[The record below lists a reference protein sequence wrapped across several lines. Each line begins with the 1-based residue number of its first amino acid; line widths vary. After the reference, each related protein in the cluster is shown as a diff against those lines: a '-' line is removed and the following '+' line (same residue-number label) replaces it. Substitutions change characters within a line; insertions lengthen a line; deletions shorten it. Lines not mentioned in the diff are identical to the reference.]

1 MQVTLR
7 KKISALLQAKDLLG
21 NWVPSLSY
29 FLQLS
34 SFLHSLLVAKTDPEV
49 SKPKFADFFLEG
61 IYLLLLRFVSEL
73 LSEL

>member
-1 MQVTLR
+1 MQLTLR
-7 KKISALLQAKDLLG
+7 KKISALLQVKGLLG

-49 SKPKFADFFLEG
+49 VKPKFAAFVLEG
-61 IYLLLLRFVSEL
+61 IYLMLWRFVSEL
-73 LSEL
+73 FSEL

>member
-1 MQVTLR
+1 MQLTLR
-7 KKISALLQAKDLLG
+7 KKISALLQVKGLLG
-21 NWVPSLSY
+21 NWVPSSSY

-34 SFLHSLLVAKTDPEV
+34 SFLHSLPVAKTDPEGL
-49 SKPKFADFFLEG
+49 KPKFADFFLEG